1 MPQFDPT
8 TFSPQIVWLIISF
21 AILYWFMAR
30 IALPRISDV
39 LDTRQERISG
49 DLERA
54 EELKSQAQS
63 LADAHDQA
71 IAKAR
76 AQAQEVVRE
85 ARERMGEEAT
95 RRQAEVSERLGSQI
109 AEAEARILRGKE
121 EALSNLWVVVAEV
134 AQSAAERLVGEAPS
148 DELVGGAVDA
158 AMRERRS

>member
-30 IALPRISDV
+30 VALPRISDV
-39 LDTRQERISG
+39 LDTRQERIDG

-54 EELKSQAQS
+54 EELKSQAQA

-71 IAKAR
+71 IAEAR
-76 AQAQEVVRE
+76 SQAQEVVRE
-85 ARERMGEEAT
+85 ARERMGEEAA
-95 RRQAEVSERLGSQI
+95 RRHAEVSERLGRQI
-109 AEAEARILRGKE
+109 AESEARILQSKE
-121 EALSNLWVVVAEV
+121 QALGNLQEVVAEV
-134 AQSAAERLVGEAPS
+134 ARSAAERLVGDAPS
-148 DELVGGAVDA
+148 NDLVGGAVDA

>member
-54 EELKSQAQS
+54 EELKSQAQA

-121 EALSNLWVVVAEV
+121 EALSNLRVVVAEV

>member
-54 EELKSQAQS
+54 EELKSQAQA

-71 IAKAR
+71 IAEAR

-85 ARERMGEEAT
+85 ARARMGEEAT

-121 EALSNLWVVVAEV
+121 EALSNLRVVVAEV

-158 AMRERRS
+158 AMRERTS